1 MVKCHQAA
9 LCKAKWMLLLCIRL
23 HRAATHIQ
31 NTFINHHIEKLV
43 SYFNSQVFGLSR
55 QCSLAQSEE
64 EVLSFRDDYLIIF
77 EMEFCG
83 FYQTRH
89 QIILSSNAR
98 QTSE

>member
-23 HRAATHIQ
+23 RRAATHIQ

-64 EVLSFRDDYLIIF
+64 GVLSFRDDYFNFMDFFLKWNFVDSIKPDF
-77 EMEFCG
+77 K
-83 FYQTRH
+83 
-89 QIILSSNAR
+89 
-98 QTSE
+98 